1 MKLFRVNTDG
11 KFIRYAERD
20 FKEGNQ
26 EEVLEFWFEN
36 NPAYILE
43 DENVLIIGRQV
54 PTNLG
59 SIISSD
65 FVIGKDMSLKKKVSS
80 GALPRIDKAEFV
92 NSLD

>member
-26 EEVLEFWFEN
+26 EEVLKFWFEN

-43 DENVLIIGRQV
+43 DENVLIKNDIDADKKERFFAF
-54 PTNLG
+54 L
-59 SIISSD
+59 SSK
-65 FVIGKDMSLKKKVSS
+65 VERIQLQLKEVEEKEK
-80 GALPRIDKAEFV
+80 
-92 NSLD
+92 

>member
-26 EEVLEFWFEN
+26 EEVLEFWLEY

-43 DENVLIIGRQV
+43 DENALIKNDIDADKKARV
-54 PTNLG
+54 FAILS
-59 SIISSD
+59 SIVERITLQ
-65 FVIGKDMSLKKKVSS
+65 LKEDEEEK
-80 GALPRIDKAEFV
+80 
-92 NSLD
+92 

>member
-26 EEVLEFWFEN
+26 EEVLKFWFEN

-43 DENVLIIGRQV
+43 DEN
-54 PTNLG
+54 
-59 SIISSD
+59 
-65 FVIGKDMSLKKKVSS
+65 
-80 GALPRIDKAEFV
+80 IDT
-92 NSLD
+92 D